1 MVNTAAPIQ
10 NPLVTK
16 LSLFAPL
23 SEADKQI
30 LDALCAN
37 PERFDADA
45 TVVREDEVPSR
56 GFVLTRG
63 MACRYRNLPDG
74 RRQILTFLPPG
85 DFFDLHVFLLQQ
97 STYSIGTLTRTRLA
111 AIERNTV
118 IDIVANHP
126 RLGAALW
133 WSALQ
138 EDAMLHERVVAL
150 GRRNAQGRIAYL
162 LCELFW
168 RQRAIGMVGD
178 HAIRLPLTQADLAD
192 TLGLTPVHVNRML
205 QALRRKNFITLQR
218 QRLVLRNVD
227 ELQDL
232 AGFDEQYLHLNG
244 APTEVG
250 HYLDTLEQER
260 PRARV
265 SSLTG

>member
-1 MVNTAAPIQ
+1 
-10 NPLVTK
+10 
-16 LSLFAPL
+16 
-23 SEADKQI
+23 
-30 LDALCAN
+30 
-37 PERFDADA
+37 
-45 TVVREDEVPSR
+45 
-56 GFVLTRG
+56 
-63 MACRYRNLPDG
+63 MACRYRSLPDG
-74 RRQILTFLPPG
+74 RRQILTFLLPG

-97 STYSIGTLTRTRLA
+97 STYSIGTLMPTRLA

-118 IDIVANHP
+118 IDIVAHHP

-138 EDAMLHERVVAL
+138 DDAMLHERIVAL

-168 RQRAIGMVGD
+168 RQKAMGIGD
-178 HAIRLPLTQADLAD
+178 QAIRLPLTQAELAD
-192 TLGLTPVHVNRML
+192 TLGLTTVHVNRML
-205 QALRRKNFITLQR
+205 QALRRKNLITLR
-218 QRLVLRNVD
+218 GQRLVLRNVD

-260 PRARV
+260 PDRRPGYPGFLIPAERIEGKTAGMH
-265 SSLTG
+265 S

>member
-1 MVNTAAPIQ
+1 VNTAAEIQ

-16 LSLFAPL
+16 LSHFAPL
-23 SEADKQI
+23 SEKDKEI
-30 LDALCAN
+30 LEALCTN
-37 PERFDADA
+37 PKRFDADA
-45 TVVREDEVPSR
+45 TVVREDEVPRR

-63 MACRYRNLPDG
+63 MACRYRSLPDG
-74 RRQILTFLPPG
+74 RRQILTFLLPG

-97 STYSIGTLTRTRLA
+97 STHSIGTLMPTRVA

-138 EDAMLHERVVAL
+138 EDAMLHERIVAL
-150 GRRNAQGRIAYL
+150 GRRNAQGRVAYL

-168 RQRAIGMVGD
+168 RQKAMGIGD
-178 HAIRLPLTQADLAD
+178 QAIRLPLTQAELAD
-192 TLGLTPVHVNRML
+192 TLGLTAVHVNRML
-205 QALRRKNFITLQR
+205 QALRRKNFITLHR

-244 APTEVG
+244 APTDVE
-250 HYLDTLEQER
+250 HYLDTLEQEGSR
-260 PRARV
+260 SRAAKG
-265 SSLTG
+265 SSLE

>member
-1 MVNTAAPIQ
+1 METEVQ

-16 LSLFAPL
+16 LAHFAPL
-23 SEADKQI
+23 SEEDKEI
-30 LDALCAN
+30 LEALCAN

-45 TVVREDEVPSR
+45 TVVREDEVPRR

-74 RRQILTFLPPG
+74 RRQILTFLLPG

-97 STYSIGTLTRTRLA
+97 STHSIGTLMPTRLA
-111 AIERNTV
+111 AIERDTV

-133 WSALQ
+133 WSSLQ
-138 EDAMLHERVVAL
+138 ENAMLHERIVAL
-150 GRRNAQGRIAYL
+150 GRRNAQGRIAYI

-168 RQRAIGMVGD
+168 RQKAIGMVGD
-178 HAIRLPLTQADLAD
+178 HAIRLPLTQAELAD
-192 TLGLTPVHVNRML
+192 TLGLTAVHVNRTL
-205 QALRRKNFITLQR
+205 QALRRKNIITVHGQR
-218 QRLVLRNVD
+218 VVLRNVD

-244 APTEVG
+244 APTEVER
-250 HYLDTLEQER
+250 YLDTLEQES